1 MELPEGFA
9 LAAILFFWPAAEVLR
24 LTFSPSFRATGRP
37 PQLRRWLEANPHDDF
52 APEVRQQLTTAPLHH
67 VTWTRE
73 YLGWGVFVLMAR

>member
-1 MELPEGFA
+1 MTWWRWCWPTRRAGIVSE
-9 LAAILFFWPAAEVLR
+9 AAKW
-24 LTFSPSFRATGRP
+24 LTM
-37 PQLRRWLEANPHDDF
+37 RRWLEANPHDDF

>member
-1 MELPEGFA
+1 MAVRPIMRSDHEALNRLHRDVGWPERS
-9 LAAILFFWPAAEVLR
+9 PA
-24 LTFSPSFRATGRP
+24 GW
-37 PQLRRWLEANPHDDF
+37 RWLEANPHDDF

>member
-1 MELPEGFA
+1 
-9 LAAILFFWPAAEVLR
+9 
-24 LTFSPSFRATGRP
+24 
-37 PQLRRWLEANPHDDF
+37 ANPHDDF

>member
-1 MELPEGFA
+1 AKEVPDWPSKLNGRIKTQEGWDRYE
-9 LAAILFFWPAAEVLR
+9 AAKW
-24 LTFSPSFRATGRP
+24 LTM
-37 PQLRRWLEANPHDDF
+37 RRWLEANPHDDF

>member
-1 MELPEGFA
+1 M
-9 LAAILFFWPAAEVLR
+9 
-24 LTFSPSFRATGRP
+24 
-37 PQLRRWLEANPHDDF
+37 RRWLEANAHDDF